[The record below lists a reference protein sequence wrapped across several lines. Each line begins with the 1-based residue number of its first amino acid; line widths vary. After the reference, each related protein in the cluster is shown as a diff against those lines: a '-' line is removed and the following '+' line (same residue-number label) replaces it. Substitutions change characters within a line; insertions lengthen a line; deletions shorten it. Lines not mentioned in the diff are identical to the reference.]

1 MNIAKK
7 TNIVIKTEM
16 NIAPASAYA
25 RLKTQNAVT
34 RYGMKKK
41 RNVKTILNVMW
52 VGNAKNASA

>member
-1 MNIAKK
+1 MSIAKK
-7 TNIVIKTEM
+7 TNTVISTET
-16 NIAPASAYA
+16 NIATANANA
-25 RLKTQNAVT
+25 RLKIQNAVT